1 MSNNFTAQ
9 TAQQTMKAIAFE
21 QFGDASVLQVKEV
34 KRPEAKPGE
43 VLIRLSHTSVNP
55 VDWKIRLGYLKD
67 MLPHVFPV
75 IPGWDAAGVVASV
88 GEGVSGFA
96 VGDRVA
102 AYARLPQVQSGTY
115 AEYISLPADY
125 LAKMDS
131 KISFAEAAGVPL
143 VALTAMQGLS
153 DYKKIKPGD
162 NVLVLNGAGG
172 VGSFA
177 VQFARQMGATVTAT
191 TGSTNIS
198 YVKSLGAHHVIDY
211 SKESLMERAKDIAPA
226 GFDFVFDA
234 VGGESL
240 NVAFDVVKKGAQIV
254 SIVDSPDASK
264 AADHAVEASFHFVY
278 PKGSL
283 LQTIFNALAS
293 GQTKLPE
300 FRVMPVTDAQ
310 LAHKA
315 SETHRTRGKTV
326 LKIEF

>member
-1 MSNNFTAQ
+1 MSNATTTQ
-9 TAQQTMKAIAFE
+9 TSQQTMKAIAFE

-34 KRPEAKPGE
+34 KRPVAKPGE

-67 MLPHVFPV
+67 MLPHIFPV
-75 IPGWDAAGVVASV
+75 IPGWDAAGVVTSV
-88 GEGVSGFA
+88 GEGVAGFA

-125 LAKMDS
+125 LAKVDS

-153 DYKKIKPGD
+153 DYTKIKAGD

-191 TGSTNIS
+191 TGSSNIA

-211 SKESLMERAKDIAPA
+211 SKESTLERSREIAPG
-226 GFDFVFDA
+226 GFDFVLDA
-234 VGGESL
+234 VGGDSL
-240 NVAFDVVKKGAQIV
+240 QGAFDVVKKGAQIV
-254 SIVDSPDASK
+254 SIVDSPDAAK
-264 AADHAVEASFHFVY
+264 AAERAVKATFHFVY
-278 PKGSL
+278 PTGRL
-283 LQTIFNALAS
+283 LQTIFNSLEA

-310 LAHKA
+310 IAHNA